1 MFEIRRLPIS
11 GGEPRQESFGNP
23 PVLFDWRTI
32 QVGGKILW
40 ACNPGED
47 ARDVAEEWV
56 ATEGLGKK
64 WEAALVEVDAP
75 SDVAIPQ
82 SRRVPL
88 ETLQSAYDAIDRFGE
103 DGKRKILAGIL
114 PTREPEWAK
123 AVPAAVK
130 EYLKTSPWPSEWRLA
145 VDGQPHVEVR
155 FVETFVEV
163 ARASAGKGE
172 TAEDRNAPQDSAP
185 PAPSVEADPRSNPAD
200 EPKDA
205 PQTAPTDLSAL
216 LASYGHKAQVPKA
229 VAIVKDMLA
238 GLNGVEPKIE
248 SVNYRLKKSN
258 LPLVEA
264 KAFPALLQAA
274 KE

>member
-1 MFEIRRLPIS
+1 MYEIRRDPIP
-11 GGEPRQESFGNP
+11 GAEVRQESFGTPSVVFN
-23 PVLFDWRTI
+23 WRPI
-32 QVGGKILW
+32 IEGGKLQW
-40 ACNPGED
+40 ACNPPED
-47 ARDVAEEWV
+47 DRDIAEDWV
-56 ATEGLGKK
+56 SAEGLGKR
-64 WEAALVEVDAP
+64 WHGRLVEVDAP
-75 SDVAIPQ
+75 SDLAVPQ
-82 SRRVPL
+82 SQRTPIS
-88 ETLQSAYDAIDRFGE
+88 TLHAVFDAVNKLGE
-103 DGKRKILAGIL
+103 QNMTRILAGNM

-123 AVPAAVK
+123 SVPAAVK

-163 ARASAGKGE
+163 ARASAGKDEPIEDKSAQEGE
-172 TAEDRNAPQDSAP
+172 TAPPPRIEDGPKPTPDDQ
-185 PAPSVEADPRSNPAD
+185 
-200 EPKDA
+200 PKDA
-205 PQTAPTDLSAL
+205 PQAAPADLSAL
-216 LASYGHKAQVPKA
+216 LTSYGHKAQVPKA

>member
-11 GGEPRQESFGNP
+11 GGEPRPESFGNP

-32 QVGGKILW
+32 QAGGKILW

-88 ETLQSAYDAIDRFGE
+88 ETLQNAYDAIDKFGE

-130 EYLKTSPWPSEWRLA
+130 EYLKTSPWPAEWKFGN
-145 VDGQPHVEVR
+145 DGQPHVEIR
-155 FVETFVEV
+155 IVETFVEV
-163 ARASAGKGE
+163 ARAGADKNE
-172 TAEDRNAPQDSAP
+172 PAEDKAAPVP
-185 PAPSVEADPRSNPAD
+185 RVEDEPRLAHDD

-205 PQTAPTDLSAL
+205 QQTAAADLSAL
-216 LASYGHKAQVPKA
+216 LASYGNKMQVPKA

-238 GLNGVEPKIE
+238 GLNGVDPKIE

-258 LPLVEA
+258 LPPVEA

>member
-1 MFEIRRLPIS
+1 MFELRRLPIP

-32 QVGGKILW
+32 QVGGKLLW

-64 WEAALVEVDAP
+64 WEASLVEVDAP

-88 ETLQSAYDAIDRFGE
+88 ETLQSAYDAIDKLGE
-103 DGKRKILAGIL
+103 DAKRKILSGFL

-130 EYLKTSPWPSEWRLA
+130 EYLKTSLWPAAWKFGD
-145 VDGQPHVEVR
+145 DGQPHVEIR
-155 FVETFVEV
+155 IVETFVEV
-163 ARASAGKGE
+163 ARASAGKDDP
-172 TAEDRNAPQDSAP
+172 ADDKSA
-185 PAPSVEADPRSNPAD
+185 PAPSVEDGPKPEPEAQ
-200 EPKDA
+200 PKDA
-205 PQTAPTDLSAL
+205 PQTAQADLSAL
-216 LASYGHKAQVPKA
+216 LASYGNKMQVPKA
-229 VAIVKDMLA
+229 VAVVKDMLA
-238 GLNGVEPKIE
+238 KLNGADPNIDR
-248 SVNYRLKKSN
+248 VNYQLTKSE
-258 LPLVEA
+258 LPKVGV
-264 KAFPALLQAA
+264 KTFPALLQAA